1 MLDQL
6 KRGIQNYL
14 SKAIGLL
21 SIQLPLNPLEV
32 EAKQFHLMYQQA
44 DLSAGSLFQS
54 TLEDPMVWKDRYG
67 SVAEESLDSRL
78 KAICDR
84 AGQETGASYSFLLL
98 YDRETSRLYNTAWYG
113 QKQAEAGQTAVV
125 RWVLS
130 RAKPLFL
137 ERQADAKEIV
147 GCSLDEEALPLLCAP
162 VMGNADSI
170 GVLGV
175 GAPHSARE
183 EFPRWLPFLES
194 LGELVGALLEN
205 QSLLRSLYHK
215 EEQVQNLIR
224 GTLEAQEA
232 ERERICLEVH
242 DGVTQ
247 TLASVF
253 HHLQALEAVSPEGTP
268 GRQLLLRASALLKQA
283 IRESREVINSLQP
296 ATLKDL
302 GLVATLRQEVR
313 QLEQELGWEI
323 EFKADAIRLP
333 KDTETGLYRIIHE
346 AITNARKH
354 ADTKRLRIRLTSTN
368 DQVEVEVRDWGIGF
382 NYNSQDVSGR
392 RGTGLLS
399 IRKRAELLQGTCD
412 IQSAPGQGTTV
423 RVQI

>member
-1 MLDQL
+1 
-6 KRGIQNYL
+6 
-14 SKAIGLL
+14 
-21 SIQLPLNPLEV
+21 
-32 EAKQFHLMYQQA
+32 
-44 DLSAGSLFQS
+44 
-54 TLEDPMVWKDRYG
+54 MVWKDQC
-67 SVAEESLDSRL
+67 SSTAEESLDPRL
-78 KAICDR
+78 KAICDW
-84 AGQETGASYSFLLL
+84 AGKETGASYAFLLL
-98 YDRETSRLYNTAWYG
+98 YDREGSQLCQTAWYG
-113 QKQAEAGQTAVV
+113 QEQAWEGAAAVTQ
-125 RWVLS
+125 WVLS

-137 ERQADAKEIV
+137 PGQADAKEIV
-147 GCSLDEEALPLLCAP
+147 GYSLGRGVLPLICVP
-162 VMGNADSI
+162 IMHNASPK
-170 GVLGV
+170 GVLYA
-175 GAPHSARE
+175 GAPHSARKT
-183 EFPRWLPFLES
+183 FSRWLPFLES
-194 LGELVGALLEN
+194 LGKLAGVFIEN
-205 QSLLRSLYHK
+205 QSLLQSLGNRD
-215 EEQVQNLIR
+215 EQVRNLMR
-224 GTLEAQEA
+224 DTLEAQEA

-247 TLASVF
+247 TLASAF

-296 ATLKDL
+296 ATLRDL
-302 GLVATLRQEVR
+302 GLVATLHQEVR
-313 QLEQELGWEI
+313 QLEQELGWKI

-333 KDTETGLYRIIHE
+333 KDMETGLYRIIHE

-354 ADTKRLRIRLTSTN
+354 ANTKRLRIRLTSTN

-423 RVQI
+423 RVKI